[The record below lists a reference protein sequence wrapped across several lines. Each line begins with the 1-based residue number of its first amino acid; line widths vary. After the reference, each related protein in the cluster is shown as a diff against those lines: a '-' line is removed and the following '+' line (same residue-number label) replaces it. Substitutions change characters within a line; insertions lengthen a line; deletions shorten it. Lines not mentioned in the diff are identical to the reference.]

1 MIVIDPAH
9 ISGVDFNISN
19 IYAVQRTRSEG
30 TDRRYADRG
39 RPDHGLCLISDG
51 KIVYI
56 DADGKSVEAQRG
68 DVIYLPRG
76 KRYTA
81 VCGKGESVSDLL
93 VNFMLSDELGREL
106 ALSDDIFRL
115 AEGADDDL
123 VGQFSNLAS
132 CCVGAGSIM
141 TVKMQMFALL
151 EGLLA
156 QEKNVTLQDMESCVS
171 YINAHY
177 AEIGDVSALA
187 RMCGLGETAFRKHF
201 RAHMGMSPVH
211 YLNAVKVER
220 ACRMLCSGEATPAHV
235 CESLG
240 FYDVAYFHKV
250 FKKYTGKTPGE
261 YVRACAEGEVNP

>member
-1 MIVIDPAH
+1 MIIVDPAH

-19 IYAVQRTRSEG
+19 IYAVQRNGRG
-30 TDRRYADRG
+30 GADKRYADQG
-39 RPDHGLCLISDG
+39 RPDHGLCLVTDG
-51 KIVYI
+51 EIVYI
-56 DADGKSVEAQRG
+56 DADGKSVSAVKG

-76 KRYTA
+76 KRYIA
-81 VCGKGESVSDLL
+81 VLGKEERVSDVL

-115 AEGADDDL
+115 AEGVDDDL
-123 VGQFSNLAS
+123 FRQFSDLAAY
-132 CCVGAGSIM
+132 CAGAGSIM
-141 TVKMQMFALL
+141 TVKKQMFALL
-151 EGLLA
+151 ERMLSQGQDLFLR
-156 QEKNVTLQDMESCVS
+156 DMEACVS
-171 YINAHY
+171 YLNAHY
-177 AEIGDVSALA
+177 AEIKDVSELA

-261 YVRACAEGEVNP
+261 YVRACAEGTVNS